1 MATQKNTGNT
11 KSIVHIIIGVL
22 LMLVIGFLPAREP
35 ITDYGMHVLGIFVGM
50 VYLWIT
56 SSVLWPSILGIVAMM
71 LLGHD
76 TPGNIIAAAFG
87 TDTVWFIIFISVLLI
102 PMTQE
107 HVTAFIAKFF
117 LTRKFAQGRPWVFI
131 YLFTFTTF
139 VVAMVSNAVPAIM
152 LMWAILYSI
161 FEVSDIK
168 RSDKISGF
176 LVFSVVYGAALGTA
190 TFPFKGAMMIIL
202 NAFMK
207 VSEIQVNLVGYWVLA
222 MIVSAVLILGLV
234 IFGKFVFKIDTSKLT
249 NTDVNGYFTAN
260 GLVKMNA
267 RQKALLILLGV
278 NTLLLLWPSIMPAG
292 WWTTT
297 MVSRLSSFG
306 STALILVLMM
316 VIRMDGKPLIDF
328 KSAAAKLGWDV
339 VFLVAGALYVAG
351 QLSNADS
358 GIVPF
363 IKTLLGSAITGG
375 SEIVILLIFLV
386 LGFVVTNF
394 ANNAAMGVML
404 MPVLFAVTQ
413 NGPYHAVVIAAC
425 LAMVLFQAFLT
436 PAASPHASL
445 LHGNKEW
452 IESKDIYR
460 YAFTISIFSVLLIAL
475 VGYPLGLVLLG

>member
-1 MATQKNTGNT
+1 MAAQKKNDM
-11 KSIVHIIIGVL
+11 KSYIHVIIGVL
-22 LMLVIGFLPAREP
+22 LMLGIGFLPAREP
-35 ITDYGMHVLGIFVGM
+35 ITEYGMHVLGIFVGM

-56 SSVLWPSILGIVAMM
+56 SSVLWPSVLGIVAMM
-71 LLGHD
+71 LLGQD

-107 HVTAFIAKFF
+107 HVTEFIAKFF

-139 VVAMVSNAVPAIM
+139 VVAMIANAVPAIM

-161 FEVSDIK
+161 FEVSSIK
-168 RSDKISGF
+168 RSDSISGY

-202 NAFMK
+202 NAFTK
-207 VSEIQVNLVGYWVLA
+207 VSEIPVNMVGYWILA
-222 MIVSAVLILGLV
+222 MIVSAVLILALV
-234 IFGKFVFKIDTSKLT
+234 ILGKFVFKIDTSKLT
-249 NTDVNGYFTAN
+249 NTDVNGYFTAK
-260 GLVKMNA
+260 GLVKMSI
-267 RQKALLILLGV
+267 RQKSLLILLAV
-278 NTLLLLWPSIMPAG
+278 NTLLLVWPSVMPKG

-297 MVSRLSSFG
+297 MVNRMGSFG
-306 STALILVLMM
+306 STALVLVVMM
-316 VIRMDGKPLIDF
+316 VVRMEGKPLIDY
-328 KSAAAKLGWDV
+328 KSAATKLGWDI
-339 VFLVAGALYVAG
+339 VFLVAAALYVAG

-363 IKTLLGSAITGG
+363 IKTLLGSVITGG
-375 SEIVILLIFLV
+375 SEIWILLFFLA
-386 LGFVVTNF
+386 LGFIVTNF

-404 MPVLFAVTQ
+404 MPVLFAATQ

-436 PAASPHASL
+436 PSASPHASL

-452 IESKDIYR
+452 ISAKDIYR
-460 YAFTISIFSVLLIAL
+460 YAVPVSLISILLIAL